1 MSEPLK
7 LYVAVREDGFYK
19 TGYNS
24 ASGTMVRD
32 ALMCSYLGAK
42 DRLRTPNEVEKGKVV
57 EVAVVEKEHYD
68 SLKHSNE
75 LRMKK
80 GVMDYVAPFFNLT
93 GIKFYEVTSPYFA
106 LISAYS
112 PSKALEIYKEQAYVD
127 GGDENSVE
135 LKEVSQVHAIRT
147 LAKTYFEN
155 TDTAISLEEAVNQV
169 EEAVKDKYSGIL
181 SISLELV

>member
-19 TGYNS
+19 TGYNT
-24 ASGTMVRD
+24 ASGTIVKD
-32 ALMCSYLGAK
+32 ALMCSYLGAR

-57 EVAVVEKEHYD
+57 EVVVVEKEHYNN
-68 SLKHSNE
+68 LEHSSE
-75 LRMKK
+75 LRMQK
-80 GVMDYVAPFFNLT
+80 GVMDCITPSFNLT

-112 PSKALEIYKEQAYVD
+112 PSKALEIYKEQAYAD
-127 GGDENSVE
+127 DGDETSVE
-135 LKEVSQVHAIRT
+135 LKEVSQVHAIRI
-147 LAKTYFEN
+147 LAKTYSEDTN
-155 TDTAISLEEAVNQV
+155 TTISLEEAVNQV

>member
-19 TGYNS
+19 TGYNT
-24 ASGTMVRD
+24 ASGTIVKD
-32 ALMCSYLGAK
+32 ALMCSYLGAR